1 MKDFGMS
8 FFGVILVFLSFFTMI
23 AGGGGATYAQS
34 RLNWLQMPKNL
45 LIVRG

>member
-23 AGGGGATYAQS
+23 AGGGVPLYVPS
-34 RLNWLQMPKNL
+34 RLIWL
-45 LIVRG
+45 